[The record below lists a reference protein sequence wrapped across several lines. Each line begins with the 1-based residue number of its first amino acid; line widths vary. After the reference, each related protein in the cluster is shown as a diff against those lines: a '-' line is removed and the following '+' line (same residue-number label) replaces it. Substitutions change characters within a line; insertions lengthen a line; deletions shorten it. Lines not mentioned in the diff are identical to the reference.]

1 MAIRISNAANP
12 EHFRKTGLCEGKRI
26 AAPVCGL
33 ARNDTEGKIPTVIIE
48 FLRLIRLPVEKRL
61 QTVSSPDFLSRK
73 HLPEKPGIDAGSCAS
88 YNKYTNICS
97 I

>member
-48 FLRLIRLPVEKRL
+48 IILHEIPSCKTRK
-61 QTVSSPDFLSRK
+61 TVL
-73 HLPEKPGIDAGSCAS
+73 E
-88 YNKYTNICS
+88 
-97 I
+97 